1 MVERNESAD
10 YPYPP
15 EDVYRATLIAVRTL
29 QGMKVQ
35 REDDVA
41 KRIEVSTGVSAMS
54 WGDRVVLTLVQS
66 EVGTRLT
73 VSSAPK
79 AGNAL
84 GGWMSGGHQQKN
96 VARLFQAISQ
106 QVSAIGPPQRQTSSE
121 GAASMSDIPAQIK
134 QLADLKDSGVLTEE
148 EFAKKKQEL
157 LDRM

>member
-10 YPYPP
+10 YPYLP
-15 EDVYRATLIAVRTL
+15 EDVYRATLIAVRTV

-41 KRIEVSTGVSAMS
+41 KRIEATASVSAFS
-54 WGDRVVLTLVQS
+54 WGDRIVLTLAPCA
-66 EVGTRLT
+66 VGTRLT
-73 VSSAPK
+73 VSSAPRT
-79 AGNAL
+79 GNAL

-121 GAASMSDIPAQIK
+121 AALSPSDIPEQIK

>member
-1 MVERNESAD
+1 MAERNESAD

-15 EDVYRATLIAVRTL
+15 EDVYRATLIAVRTVP
-29 QGMKVQ
+29 GMKVQ

-41 KRIEVSTGVSAMS
+41 RRIEISTRLSPMS

-66 EVGTRLT
+66 DAGTRLSI
-73 VSSAPK
+73 SSENK
-79 AGNAL
+79 GGNAL
-84 GGWMSGGHQQKN
+84 GWGSGGHQQKN

-106 QVSAIGPPQRQTSSE
+106 QVSAIGPSQRQASSE
-121 GAASMSDIPAQIK
+121 GAASADIPDQIK
-134 QLADLKDSGVLTEE
+134 QLADLKDSGVLTED